1 MFTPGIY
8 MRIQNGKIYFE
19 IAALLNFKQGTSRAR
34 KFYQKQKL
42 EHISDTGKY
51 NITFSFHPLDIP
63 CLIGRK
69 EGKVNIIFP
78 IL

>member
-1 MFTPGIY
+1 
-8 MRIQNGKIYFE
+8 MRIRNGKICFE

-34 KFYQKQKL
+34 KFYRKQKHK
-42 EHISDTGKY
+42 HISDTGKY

-63 CLIGRK
+63 CLIVGRK
-69 EGKVNIIFP
+69 GEKVFIIFP

>member
-1 MFTPGIY
+1 
-8 MRIQNGKIYFE
+8 MRIRNGKIYFE

-34 KFYQKQKL
+34 KFYRKHK
-42 EHISDTGKY
+42 HISDTGKY

-69 EGKVNIIFP
+69 GEKLDIIFP